1 MSCHSKILVFV
12 ALSHIFFPLLFKNE
26 ESSWFY
32 NKRGLFRRIYLDSR
46 VIHKMLFPAKLLFSQ
61 LSPDKAIHPLLHL
74 DEVTG
79 EGRAV
84 ANPNKNNDIRIYIMI
99 SNNNDNIHTIHL
111 LTAVTLNL
119 YCRPGRQGTLRV
131 LSLVWP
137 HAHQEFFSLS
147 IFSS

>member
-79 EGRAV
+79 AGRAV
-84 ANPNKNNDIRIYIMI
+84 TNSDNNINDN
-99 SNNNDNIHTIHL
+99 NNNDN
-111 LTAVTLNL
+111 NNDNNNNN
-119 YCRPGRQGTLRV
+119 
-131 LSLVWP
+131 
-137 HAHQEFFSLS
+137 
-147 IFSS
+147 